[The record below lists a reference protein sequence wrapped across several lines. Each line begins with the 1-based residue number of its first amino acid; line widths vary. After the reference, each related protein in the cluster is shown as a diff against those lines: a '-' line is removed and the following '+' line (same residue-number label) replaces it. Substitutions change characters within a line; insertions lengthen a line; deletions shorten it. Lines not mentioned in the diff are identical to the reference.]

1 MTASVEP
8 LTGRENS
15 PLCARSAAV
24 TAIGCGIRTCRRRA
38 SVRGLDGLT
47 RVSVLLDRH
56 VGTACVAEIEER
68 LRISS
73 ARGLAEVARD
83 KAAHD
88 LGK

>member
-1 MTASVEP
+1 M
-8 LTGRENS
+8 
-15 PLCARSAAV
+15 
-24 TAIGCGIRTCRRRA
+24 
-38 SVRGLDGLT
+38 RGLDGLT
-47 RVSVLLDRH
+47 HVSVLLDRH